1 LTTCLVVAKIQLL
14 LVRVRGIGAENRPF
28 FQKKMAL
35 LRKLP
40 KTEFAA
46 AVAQIAGERKID
58 PEAVIESVKLALIA
72 AYKKDAKERGEEVSD
87 DENYRVRL
95 DPETGETHIILV
107 EDDKEKDVTPPG
119 FGRIAAQTAK
129 QVIIQKIREAEK
141 EAIFRQFKTRIGT
154 LVSGVILRIDRGK
167 VIVGIGKTEAIMPR
181 REQTKGEEYEPN
193 RKMSFYVK
201 EIAEEDG
208 RKEIILS
215 RNDPRLVIELFRRE
229 VPEVSLG
236 SVEIKAIARQPGQRT
251 KVAVASSQPGVD
263 PVGSCVGQK
272 GVRVQKVTDE
282 LGEEKIDI
290 VPYSE
295 NLKQFVVAALSPAE
309 GGRVA
314 EVDEK
319 LKEVTVAVPDDQL
332 ALAIGVRGENVHSAS
347 ELVGWRIKVVGESS
361 LKEKPSKT
369 KKKTKK
375 KKKSVSKKESKK
387 KESKSKK
394 NSVKNNK
401 NGK

>member
-1 LTTCLVVAKIQLL
+1 
-14 LVRVRGIGAENRPF
+14 
-28 FQKKMAL
+28 M
-35 LRKLP
+35 RKLP

-72 AYKKDAKERGEEVSD
+72 AYKKDARERGEEVSD
-87 DENYRVRL
+87 DENYQVRL

-107 EDDKEKDVTPPG
+107 EEGKEKDVTPPG

-129 QVIIQKIREAEK
+129 QVIIQKIREAER
-141 EAIFRQFKTRIGT
+141 EAIFRQFKNRIGT
-154 LVSGVILRIDRGK
+154 LVSGVILRIDRGR
-167 VIVGIGKTEAIMPR
+167 VIVGVGKTEAVMPK
-181 REQTKGEEYEPN
+181 REQTRGEEYEPN
-193 RKMSFYVK
+193 QKMAFYVK

-208 RKEIILS
+208 RKEIIVS
-215 RNDPRLVIELFRRE
+215 RSDPGLVIELFRRE

-236 SVEIKAIARQPGQRT
+236 SVEIKAIARHPGQRT

-282 LGEEKIDI
+282 LGNEKIDI
-290 VPYSE
+290 IPYSD

-309 GGRVA
+309 GGKVI
-314 EVDEK
+314 EVDEDS
-319 LKEVTVAVPDDQL
+319 KEVTVAVPDDQL

-347 ELVGWRIKVVGESS
+347 ELTGWKIKVIPESELEAKKTEKS
-361 LKEKPSKT
+361 QKKSSAKKESKT
-369 KKKTKK
+369 EKAK
-375 KKKSVSKKESKK
+375 KKKSGSKAQ
-387 KESKSKK
+387 KK
-394 NSVKNNK
+394 NEK
-401 NGK
+401 